1 MPEHWAAILLAAVLG
16 ALLGIEREI
25 QGRPAG
31 LRTHILVS
39 MGAALFTIL
48 SRDAVGPGNDSGRIA
63 AQIVAGVGFLGAGT
77 IMHQGV
83 TVRGL
88 TTAAGMWVAAAVG
101 MACGF
106 GPRFMGLAVIV
117 TLLTLATLALLP
129 VMDRLLRWK
138 RLSCTLDVMVRR
150 HQLPALLETLNQRQ
164 FRFESI
170 RVEEVTG
177 HGAERVVMA
186 IHLTHAQS
194 LADAVAAVWSAPDVL
209 EVHVE

>member
-1 MPEHWAAILLAAVLG
+1 MPEHWTAILVAAVLG
-16 ALLGIEREI
+16 GLLGVEREL

-39 MGAALFTIL
+39 LGAALFTIL
-48 SRDAVGPGNDSGRIA
+48 SREAVAPNNDHGRIA

-106 GPRFMGLAVIV
+106 GERFMGLAVMV

-138 RLSCTLDVMVRR
+138 RLSCTLDVMMRR
-150 HQLPALLETLNQRQ
+150 HQLPALLEAMNTHH
-164 FRFESI
+164 FRIDSL
-170 RVEEVTG
+170 RVEEAAG
-177 HGAERVVMA
+177 HGAERVVLT
-186 IHLTHAQS
+186 IHLAHTQTP
-194 LADAVAAVWSAPDVL
+194 ADAVAAVWSAPDVL